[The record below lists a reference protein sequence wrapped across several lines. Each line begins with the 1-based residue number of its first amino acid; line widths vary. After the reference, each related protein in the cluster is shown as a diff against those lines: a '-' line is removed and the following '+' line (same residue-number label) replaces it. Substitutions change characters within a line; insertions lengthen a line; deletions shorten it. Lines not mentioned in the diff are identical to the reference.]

1 MARKAPVKRTTKKA
15 HKMIDTQ
22 TENLIP
28 EKSVSMRRPLPFA
41 RIAIAVLVLGLAA
54 LLFANKGLIVAATV
68 NGKPIFRWDLNQQMT
83 ARFGAQTLEGMISEE
98 LIAAEA
104 KKAGVTVTKEE
115 VDAKVQSVV
124 ASLGGNVSIDD
135 LLKYQGMTKVEFENQ
150 IRLQLLVEKLLG
162 KDIVVTDED
171 VAGYIASNE
180 AALTATDEAG
190 MKEEARQAI
199 LSGKINEKLQT
210 WFAELKTNAK
220 IFKFL

>member
-1 MARKAPVKRTTKKA
+1 MAKTKSVRTTKKA

-28 EKSVSMRRPLPFA
+28 ETPMVMRRPLPFA
-41 RIAIAVLVLGLAA
+41 RIALVVLALGLAA
-54 LLFANKGLIVAATV
+54 ILFANKGLIIAATV
-68 NGKPIFRWDLNQQMT
+68 NGKPIFRWDLNKQMT

-98 LIAAEA
+98 LIAGEA
-104 KKAGVTVTKEE
+104 QKAGVTVTKDE

-135 LLKYQGMTKVEFENQ
+135 LLKYQGMTKAEFENQ
-150 IRLQLLVEKLLG
+150 IRLQLMVEKLLG
-162 KDIVVTDED
+162 KDIAITDED
-171 VAGYIASNE
+171 IAAYIAGNG
-180 AALTATDEAG
+180 ATLTATDEAG

-199 LSGKINEKLQT
+199 LSGKINDKLQT
-210 WFAELKTNAK
+210 WFAELKANAK